1 MTARA
6 AAPPPAAATMA
17 TTRPNAPLRS
27 PLHGI
32 PPAAGS
38 APPAPAMP
46 PGAAGQREQPPI
58 PAQGRAQPAP
68 PGRAGGEGQN
78 TKNTDNMKENT
89 KKDTWRFVL
98 QLLLSVLS
106 AVCTTLGVSS
116 CM

>member
-1 MTARA
+1 MT
-6 AAPPPAAATMA
+6 A

-27 PLHGI
+27 PRQGI
-32 PPAAGS
+32 PAAAGS
-38 APPAPAMP
+38 APTALATATY
-46 PGAAGQREQPPI
+46 GAGAREQPPI
-58 PAQGRAQPAP
+58 PAQSSAP
-68 PGRAGGEGQN
+68 PGRAGGAEQN

>member
-1 MTARA
+1 MT
-6 AAPPPAAATMA
+6 A

-27 PLHGI
+27 PRRGI
-32 PPAAGS
+32 PAAAGS
-38 APPAPAMP
+38 APTAPAMTP
-46 PGAAGQREQPPI
+46 YRAGARERPPI
-58 PAQGRAQPAP
+58 PAQEGAQPAP
-68 PGRAGGEGQN
+68 PGRAGGGEQ
-78 TKNTDNMKENT
+78 NTDNMKENT

>member
-1 MTARA
+1 MT
-6 AAPPPAAATMA
+6 A
-17 TTRPNAPLRS
+17 TTRPNPPLRS
-27 PLHGI
+27 PRQGI
-32 PPAAGS
+32 PAAAGS
-38 APPAPAMP
+38 APKAPAIPSGMA
-46 PGAAGQREQPPI
+46 GAREQPART
-58 PAQGRAQPAP
+58 AQEAAQPAP
-68 PGRAGGEGQN
+68 RGRAVGGEQN